1 MAMFDAVLLVLLNL
15 LFIYSLV
22 SLMEKRLHKF
32 YREKYGA
39 QIEEF
44 KRVISCFQKFDFE
57 KIPAPKQDNDTV
69 YNDLLIVT
77 SSYLKAYQ
85 ALDMSKNQLI
95 EFSVRNKE
103 LIKSYIDVLESL
115 KLSTSKFQ
123 GLDRDAEVAMTDVIN
138 KVELSIKKL
147 TQEY

>member
-1 MAMFDAVLLVLLNL
+1 MLDAVLLVILNL
-15 LFIYSLV
+15 LFIYLLI
-22 SLMEKRLHKF
+22 SLMEKRLHKS
-32 YREKYGA
+32 YRDKYGA

-44 KRVISCFQKFDFE
+44 ESVINSFQNFDFE
-57 KIPAPKQDNDTV
+57 NIPKPKKGENTV

-85 ALDMSKNQLI
+85 ALDMSKNQLV
-95 EFSVRNKE
+95 EFSLRNKE

-138 KVELSIKKL
+138 KVEHSIKKL

>member
-1 MAMFDAVLLVLLNL
+1 MMDAVLLVILNL
-15 LFIYSLV
+15 LFIYSLI
-22 SLMEKRLHKF
+22 SLMEKRLHKS
-32 YREKYGA
+32 YRDKYGA

-44 KRVISCFQKFDFE
+44 EAVIYCFQNFDFDN
-57 KIPAPKQDNDTV
+57 IPKPQINQNTV
-69 YNDLLIVT
+69 YNNLLIVT

-115 KLSTSKFQ
+115 KLSTAKFQ

-138 KVELSIKKL
+138 KVEASIKKL

>member
-1 MAMFDAVLLVLLNL
+1 MAMLDAVLLVILNL
-15 LFIYSLV
+15 LFIYLLIN
-22 SLMEKRLHKF
+22 LMEKRLHKS

-39 QIEEF
+39 RIEEF
-44 KRVISCFQKFDFE
+44 ESVINSFQNFDFE
-57 KIPAPKQDNDTV
+57 NIPKPKKDENTV

-85 ALDMSKNQLI
+85 ALDMSKNQLV
-95 EFSVRNKE
+95 EFSIRNKE

-138 KVELSIKKL
+138 KVEHSIKKL